1 MPIVGYSEML
11 VEDLGERI
19 ETKGIVY
26 AKRLEQ
32 PAGDILE
39 GAKIENH
46 TLYLHRERFNLRDL
60 LLAS

>member
-46 TLYLHRERFNLRDL
+46 TL
-60 LLAS
+60 